1 MRVTIFGGNG
11 FIGSN
16 LRNYFSA
23 KRYDVIAPRK
33 HEYHLLPKDLGHVIY
48 AIGMTGDFKKYPFET
63 VNAHVTLLS
72 DLLKSFNYKSWLYLS
87 STRVYK
93 DTIFDTHEDCK
104 LVASTSCDGIY
115 NLSKLLGESLC
126 LSIENS
132 NVKVVRLSNVYGLN
146 QHSNSFL
153 GSLINKLKLNEEF
166 LITDTM
172 DSSKDYISLLDVTD
186 LVPKI
191 IFSGTK
197 RIYNLASG
205 QNTTHKELLELLNK
219 KRSNK
224 ISFSR
229 NGTPNISPLINIDRI
244 KSEFS
249 FNPKGLDS
257 TIFKLIT

>member
-16 LRNYFSA
+16 LRNYFLA
-23 KRYDVIAPRK
+23 KEYEVITPRK
-33 HEYHLLPKDLGHVIY
+33 HAYRLLPKDLGHVIY

-63 VNAHVTLLS
+63 VNSHVSLLS
-72 DLLKSFNYKSWLYLS
+72 ELLKAFHFKSWLYLS

-93 DTIFDTHEDCK
+93 DTTFDTHEDCK
-104 LVASTSCDGIY
+104 LVSSTSCDGIY

-126 LSIENS
+126 LSIKNN

-146 QHSNSFL
+146 QHTNSFL
-153 GSLINKLKLNEEF
+153 GSLINKLKLNEKF
-166 LITDTM
+166 SISDTK
-172 DSSKDYISLLDVTD
+172 DSSKDYISVRDVTD
-186 LVPKI
+186 IVPKI
-191 IFSGTK
+191 IFSGTQ

-205 QNTTHKELLELLNK
+205 HNTTHKELLDLLNT

-224 ISFSR
+224 ISFLP
-229 NGTPNISPLINIDRI
+229 NGTPNIFPLINIERI

-249 FNPKGLDS
+249 FTPRDLSS
-257 TIFKLIT
+257 TLKPLIT